1 MIGLG
6 KSAKKETSAKEVEAN
21 ALEDLLNTPFLRE
34 EEIPDLERFITNF
47 PGLTERYIPVQI
59 IGEGTFSTVYKAID
73 VRHYDADNSAWLG
86 SSKQD
91 RHDALRLFA
100 HIHKLQNPCR
110 EDEGSPVYD
119 RKNIIN
125 TTLLKFMAMHIEL
138 MKARNDPMVSPK
150 QQQHQSK
157 LEPSEALPKTK
168 YLRKRSKSIELTEED
183 QSTASIMPHFVALKR
198 ITPTS
203 CPDRLA
209 DEIGFI
215 AKYGGE
221 HNVIPLIEGIRHED
235 QVIAVFPF
243 FQAPD
248 FRVIALV

>member
-6 KSAKKETSAKEVEAN
+6 RSSHGSSKEEAIVLDN
-21 ALEDLLNTPFLRE
+21 LLNTAFLRE
-34 EEIPDLERFITNF
+34 EEISDLERFITNF
-47 PGLTERYIPVQI
+47 PNLTERYIPVQI

-73 VRHYDADNSAWLG
+73 VRHYDADNESWVQW
-86 SSKQD
+86 SKQD

-100 HIHKLQNPCR
+100 HIHKLQNPSQD
-110 EDEGSPVYD
+110 EEGSAVYD
-119 RKNIIN
+119 RKSIIN
-125 TTLLKFMAMHIEL
+125 TCLLKFMAIHIEL
-138 MKARNDPMVSPK
+138 MKVRNDPMVSPK
-150 QQQHQSK
+150 QNPQVTQVRS
-157 LEPSEALPKTK
+157 T
-168 YLRKRSKSIELTEED
+168 RKRAHEISS
-183 QSTASIMPHFVALKR
+183 SPSIMPHFVALKR

-215 AKYGGE
+215 ARYGGE
-221 HNVIPLIEGIRHED
+221 HNVIPLIEGLRHED

-248 FRVIALV
+248 FRVSCFNL